1 MFYKFLN
8 RARRCLEN
16 KSLLEDG
23 RIDQLEGGMKQ
34 MELVANEAERKYE
47 EVCNYG
53 DAMVTIGCCSRK
65 QVGVP

>member
-1 MFYKFLN
+1 
-8 RARRCLEN
+8 
-16 KSLLEDG
+16 
-23 RIDQLEGGMKQ
+23 MKQ